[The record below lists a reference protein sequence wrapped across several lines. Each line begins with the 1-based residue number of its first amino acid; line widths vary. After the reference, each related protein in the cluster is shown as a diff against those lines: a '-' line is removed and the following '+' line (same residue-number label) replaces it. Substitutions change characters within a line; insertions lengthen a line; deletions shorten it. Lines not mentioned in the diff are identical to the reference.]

1 MGAKVETNLQLLGA
15 TAIEDKLQDGV
26 SEAIDKLR
34 RAGIKLW
41 MLTGDKRETAI
52 NIGYS
57 CRLIKDYSTV
67 VVLSNDEGRDAL
79 VDRLTLRPK
88 KSRQEELHIVLW

>member
-34 RAGIKLW
+34 RAGISYGCL
-41 MLTGDKRETAI
+41 LVIRE
-52 NIGYS
+52 
-57 CRLIKDYSTV
+57 KQ
-67 VVLSNDEGRDAL
+67 
-79 VDRLTLRPK
+79 P
-88 KSRQEELHIVLW
+88 